1 MPLPLALGKRGRQSS
16 TDFLTQALALAKR
29 GSHLPHTGFSCHY
42 PSPRLKNIWFYCLFF
57 PEARD
62 VCREV
67 RMSDE
72 RAGFREAESEEQIE
86 QDFLAGE
93 IAA

>member
-1 MPLPLALGKRGRQSS
+1 V
-16 TDFLTQALALAKR
+16 
-29 GSHLPHTGFSCHY
+29 
-42 PSPRLKNIWFYCLFF
+42 
-57 PEARD
+57 RD
-62 VCREV
+62 VWREV

-72 RAGFREAESEEQIE
+72 RAGLLEEESEERIE

>member
-1 MPLPLALGKRGRQSS
+1 MNGTHLDFSEPGKAYNNEIADVKKPPDRVALAIKKMNKRVARRQS
-16 TDFLTQALALAKR
+16 
-29 GSHLPHTGFSCHY
+29 HLGDEG
-42 PSPRLKNIWFYCLFF
+42 REMW
-57 PEARD
+57 
-62 VCREV
+62 REV

-72 RAGFREAESEEQIE
+72 RAWFLEEESEERIE

>member
-1 MPLPLALGKRGRQSS
+1 MITNAREKGWHGDNPLLGDK
-16 TDFLTQALALAKR
+16 
-29 GSHLPHTGFSCHY
+29 
-42 PSPRLKNIWFYCLFF
+42 
-57 PEARD
+57 ARD
-62 VCREV
+62 EWREV

-72 RAGFREAESEEQIE
+72 RARFLSGLREESEERIE

>member
-1 MPLPLALGKRGRQSS
+1 LGDE
-16 TDFLTQALALAKR
+16 T
-29 GSHLPHTGFSCHY
+29 
-42 PSPRLKNIWFYCLFF
+42 
-57 PEARD
+57 RD
-62 VCREV
+62 DVVRI

-72 RAGFREAESEEQIE
+72 RAWFLEEESEERIE

>member
-1 MPLPLALGKRGRQSS
+1 VARR
-16 TDFLTQALALAKR
+16 R
-29 GSHLPHTGFSCHY
+29 GSLLGV
-42 PSPRLKNIWFYCLFF
+42 K
-57 PEARD
+57 ARD
-62 VCREV
+62 EWREV

-72 RAGFREAESEEQIE
+72 RAGDLSAWREESKERIE

>member
-1 MPLPLALGKRGRQSS
+1 MM
-16 TDFLTQALALAKR
+16 
-29 GSHLPHTGFSCHY
+29 
-42 PSPRLKNIWFYCLFF
+42 W
-57 PEARD
+57 
-62 VCREV
+62 REV

-72 RAGFREAESEEQIE
+72 RARILEEESEERIE